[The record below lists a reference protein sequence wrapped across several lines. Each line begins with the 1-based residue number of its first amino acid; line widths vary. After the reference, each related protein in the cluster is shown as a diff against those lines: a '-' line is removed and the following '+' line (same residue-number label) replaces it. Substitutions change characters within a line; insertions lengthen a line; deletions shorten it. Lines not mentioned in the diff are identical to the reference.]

1 MDIILHPIGWVHSA
15 EEGPRED
22 YWGDVVC
29 EIRLASSFS
38 PDALA
43 GLTEFSHIEV
53 LFYLH
58 GVTVDSVVQGM
69 RHPRGN
75 VEWPEVGIFAQRAKA
90 RPNRIAA
97 TICELLSVDGTTL
110 QVKGL
115 DALNGSPVLDV
126 KPVLAEFLPDQTKLR
141 QARWSHELMRNYFA
155 SEKSVKRSANKN
167 TRP

>member
-15 EEGPRED
+15 EAGPRED
-22 YWGDVVC
+22 YWGDVVS
-29 EIRLASSFS
+29 EIRLASDFS

-58 GVTVDSVVQGM
+58 GVAVDSVVQGK

-75 VEWPEVGIFAQRAKA
+75 LEWAEVGIFAQRAKA

-97 TICELLSVDGTTL
+97 TICELLAVEGMTL
-110 QVKGL
+110 RVKGL

-141 QARWSHELMRNYFA
+141 QPKWSQELMKNYFA
-155 SEKSVKRSANKN
+155 AEKA
-167 TRP
+167 